1 MEKFNFGI
9 AKVLQ
14 FVVIVFFAFVLSF
27 YFGSLLLIPL
37 AVLVAIVDI
46 LGAIGFN
53 GIIATIIGVPAV
65 GWLCYK
71 VYSIEN
77 LFQAL
82 LDTGIK
88 LYEIGIAQNKVF
100 EGIANSIKPEPVES
114 SSDSSSDEEKHDS
127 DVKPA

>member
-9 AKVLQ
+9 AKILQ

-27 YFGSLLLIPL
+27 YFGALLLIPL
-37 AVLVAIVDI
+37 AILVAIVDI

-71 VYSIEN
+71 VYNIEN
-77 LFQAL
+77 LFQTL

-88 LYEIGIAQNKVF
+88 LYEIGIAQNKLF
-100 EGIANSIKPEPVES
+100 ENIAEKIRPAAKEES
-114 SSDSSSDEEKHDS
+114 EQEKSDS
-127 DVKPA
+127 DVKTA